1 MNNSY
6 GTLKGLI
13 PESWPRGRD
22 GNGFI
27 YLTSPDESFGIWI
40 GNGEVTHTSERVKIY
55 PGTYNLHYTSSN
67 GSVRGA
73 VTIGAGETNLYTI
86 GIDGGNEPGEGGG
99 GVGPQGPKGDKGER
113 GERGETGRTG
123 PKGDPGDRG
132 LGGLPGQPGSQGDTG
147 PKGEKGDQ
155 GDVGPMLDFVV
166 GTVVAASPGEAPHGE
181 VWHNMEDGIT
191 VLDLTIPPGPKGD
204 KGDTGDYGPPAS
216 LVIGSVVEGDT
227 AGATI
232 YGAPGDQIL
241 NLTMPKSRPPYDS
254 GNIGFTVAEGFT
266 GTFNVRRV
274 GNVVMA
280 NIKGTITDATKNLYA
295 TIEGSHLL
303 PQDLIPEVTIDSKG
317 VIYEVRIHNTTG
329 AVNLWRRG
337 GAAATINGLLFAT
350 ITWVT
355 NRPTP

>member
-1 MNNSY
+1 MSNNY

-67 GSVRGA
+67 GGVSGV
-73 VTIGAGETNLYTI
+73 VTIGPGETNLYTI

-99 GVGPQGPKGDKGER
+99 GVGPQGPQGPKGDKGDKGDPGSPGPKGDPGDPGLMGSPGTVGPQGEQGPPGER
-113 GERGETGRTG
+113 GERGE
-123 PKGDPGDRG
+123 
-132 LGGLPGQPGSQGDTG
+132 
-147 PKGEKGDQ
+147 
-155 GDVGPMLDFVV
+155 VGPMLDFVV
-166 GTVVAASPGEAPHGE
+166 GTVVAAEPGEDPHGE
-181 VWHNMEDGIT
+181 VWHNMEDGLT
-191 VLDLTIPPGPKGD
+191 VMDLTLPRGPKGD
-204 KGDTGDYGPPAS
+204 KGDTGAFGPPAS
-216 LVIGSVVEGDT
+216 LVIGSVSEGET
-227 AGATI
+227 ASATI
-232 YGAPGDQIL
+232 YGDPGDQIL
-241 NLTMPKSRPPYDS
+241 NLTMPKPKLPYDS
-254 GNIGFTVAEGFT
+254 GKISYTVQPGFT
-266 GTFNVRRV
+266 GTCEVRRI
-274 GNVVMA
+274 GNVVSM
-280 NIKGTITDATKNLYA
+280 NLKGSITDTTKNLYA
-295 TIEGSHLL
+295 TITDVH
-303 PQDLIPEVTIDSKG
+303 LIPQEHIPVSTVDSNG
-317 VIYEVRIHNTTG
+317 VMYEVRVHNTSG